1 MTFSPLSMVLL
12 GLLLAAWTLAA
23 AWSIGAARHRERKA
37 EAGQRQAR
45 RLARM
50 VDESPALPLLVR
62 VDGRIEAPQRLANWL
77 GLDSVPQF
85 LTELDGGRIDGGG
98 GGLTRDQ
105 VEQLG
110 DEVRRCQR
118 TATPF
123 RMVVTPRGSTR
134 SLALRGHL
142 ADPQVSPGGAALVWV
157 FDFSDSESELVQLRD
172 DAARARSDFGA
183 LVGIIEAAPMPM
195 WFRGPEGDL
204 QLVNQAYVAAVGGED
219 ARQVVTD
226 GTELIESVDG
236 LTARQVALHAAGK
249 QLPIER
255 MVSAT
260 IDGTRRAL
268 RVSDLPL
275 GQEGV
280 AGYAVDVEEMEEL
293 ARARSD
299 FGALVGI
306 IEAAPMPMWFRGPEG
321 DLQLVNQA
329 YVAAVGGE
337 DARQVVTDGTELIES
352 VDGLTAR
359 QVALQAAGKQLPI
372 ERMVSATIDG
382 TRRALRVSDLP
393 LGQEGVAGYAVDV
406 EEMEELAR
414 ALKAFGDAQ
423 RATLGQ
429 LSAGVAQ
436 FDARR
441 QLTFANAPFQ
451 RLFALSPAMMF
462 DPPQFERLL
471 DHARDAGRVPE
482 ARDFPAWRR
491 ERAVWFTADS
501 AQEEAWMLADGTH
514 LRLVAQPLPD
524 GGLTLIAEDRTE
536 QLQLSAARDT
546 LLRTRTATFDSLFE
560 SVAVFAP
567 DGRLQLWNRRFAA
580 DWGLDDAFLD
590 QHPRIESLLEQ
601 IAKRL
606 ARPQRVKAVG
616 DAVRGATL
624 ERKQTGG
631 RAVLSDGRTLEFA
644 GVPLPDGNGLL
655 TVLDISDSEKAA
667 EALKQRAAALEE
679 ADAMKTRFLAN
690 MSYEFRTPLTS
701 IGGFAELLQ
710 AGLGGELSDSGVEYV
725 SAILQSVERLGE
737 QIESVLDL
745 SQSEAG
751 MLPLAREE
759 FELLPLVKGLV
770 DDRRTR
776 LAEAGLTLDLR
787 GDKSAGRLSG
797 DRRRMARA
805 IGHLIDNAIAATPNG
820 GRVLVEVGGHKGKAR
835 VVISDNGAGM
845 DAATLARAIEGI
857 KVSADG
863 KGVERRQ
870 GLGLPLARQLI
881 EAHGGTLEL
890 HSEVGQGTAA
900 IIELP

>member
-1 MTFSPLSMVLL
+1 MTLSPTALVLL
-12 GLLLAAWTLAA
+12 GLLLAGWTVAA
-23 AWSIGAARHRERKA
+23 LWAIATARARQRKA
-37 EAGQRQAR
+37 EAGQRHAK

-62 VDGRIEAPQRLANWL
+62 ADGKIEAPQRLANWL
-77 GLDSVPQF
+77 GLEKVPQF

-98 GGLTRDQ
+98 GGLTT
-105 VEQLG
+105 EQLA
-110 DEVRRCQR
+110 ELTEAVRRCQR
-118 TATPF
+118 TAAPF
-123 RMVVTPRGSTR
+123 RMVATPRGSKR

-142 ADPQVSPGGAALVWV
+142 ADPQISPGGAALVWV

-172 DAARARSDFGA
+172 DAARARSDFAA
-183 LVGIIEAAPMPM
+183 LVGLIEAAPMPM
-195 WFRGPEGDL
+195 WFRGPDGAL
-204 QLVNQAYVAAVGGED
+204 RLVNQAYVDAVAGKD
-219 ARQVVTD
+219 ARQVAED
-226 GTELIESVDG
+226 GIELVESVDG
-236 LTARQVALHAAGK
+236 LTARQIALQAAAK

-260 IDGTRRAL
+260 IDGQRRAL

-280 AGYAVDVEEMEEL
+280 AGYAVDIEEMEEL
-293 ARARSD
+293 SRTLRA
-299 FGALVGI
+299 
-306 IEAAPMPMWFRGPEG
+306 FR
-321 DLQLVNQA
+321 
-329 YVAAVGGE
+329 
-337 DARQVVTDGTELIES
+337 
-352 VDGLTAR
+352 
-359 QVALQAAGKQLPI
+359 
-372 ERMVSATIDG
+372 
-382 TRRALRVSDLP
+382 
-393 LGQEGVAGYAVDV
+393 
-406 EEMEELAR
+406 
-414 ALKAFGDAQ
+414 DAQ
-423 RATLGQ
+423 RAMLDQ

-436 FDARR
+436 FDAKR
-441 QLTFANAPFQ
+441 QMTFANPPFQ
-451 RLFALSPAMMF
+451 RIFALKSTVML

-471 DHARDAGRVPE
+471 DMARDAGRVPE

-491 ERAVWFTADS
+491 ERAGWFTASS

-514 LRLVAQPLPD
+514 LRIVAQPLPD
-524 GGLTLIAEDRTE
+524 GGLILIAEDRTE

-580 DWGLDDAFLD
+580 DWGLEDSFLD
-590 QHPRIESLLEQ
+590 THPRVESLLAE
-601 IAKRL
+601 ISPGLAKPIK
-606 ARPQRVKAVG
+606 AKAVG
-616 DAVRGATL
+616 DVVRAATL
-624 ERKQTGG
+624 DRKQTGG
-631 RAVLSDGRTLEFA
+631 RAVMADGRTLEFA

-655 TVLDISDSEKAA
+655 TVLDITDSQKAE

-710 AGLGGELSDSGVEYV
+710 AGLGGDLSDSGKEYV
-725 SAILQSVERLGE
+725 GAILQSVERLGE

-759 FELLPLVKGLV
+759 IELLPFVTQLVE
-770 DDRRTR
+770 DR
-776 LAEAGLTLDLR
+776 AERIRAAGLSLDLR
-787 GDKSAGRLSG
+787 GDKGAGRIEG
-797 DRRRMARA
+797 DRRRLGRA
-805 IGHLIDNAIAATPNG
+805 VGHLIDNAIAATPAG
-820 GRVLVEVGGHKGKAR
+820 GRVLVELGVHKGHAR
-835 VVISDNGAGM
+835 IVISDNGAGM
-845 DAATLARAIEGI
+845 DAATLARALEGI

-881 EAHGGTLEL
+881 EAHGGNLEL
-890 HSEVGQGTAA
+890 LSEPGQGTAA
-900 IIELP
+900 IVELP